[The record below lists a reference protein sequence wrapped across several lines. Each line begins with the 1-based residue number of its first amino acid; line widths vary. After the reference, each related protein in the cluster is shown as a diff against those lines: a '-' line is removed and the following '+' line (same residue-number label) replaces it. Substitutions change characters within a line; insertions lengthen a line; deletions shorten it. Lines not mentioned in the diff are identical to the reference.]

1 MSISLLLTIL
11 IYNKGRYFN
20 NNYKGRDNEMKDY
33 FGYVGKIC
41 VITGAAS
48 GMGKAAT
55 EMLVDLGA
63 RVYALDW
70 TDVNID
76 GIEKYI
82 HTDLSQKESINQ
94 AFQEIPNHIDSFFG
108 IAGVSGAKCDFITTT
123 KIDLIS
129 NKYICEEILANRMSE
144 GGSIAFMTSTGGI
157 GWEKEGNKKVYL
169 PVLEARG
176 WEATVE
182 VLEKSIL
189 SQLPGTLGYPFSKL
203 AMNYYVAKLQKEF
216 SSKGIR
222 VNAVLPGSTDTGLKD
237 EFTNMA
243 GGEEELLKH
252 CGYAHRL
259 AQSQEMGKPIVFLN
273 SDMASYISGELMIVD
288 YGSTIEET
296 AQIKEAAATIDLSA
310 LLEHIANMKG

>member
-144 GGSIAFMTSTGGI
+144 GGSIALMTSTGGI

>member
-1 MSISLLLTIL
+1 
-11 IYNKGRYFN
+11 
-20 NNYKGRDNEMKDY
+20 MKDY

-41 VITGAAS
+41 VVTGAAS
-48 GMGKAAT
+48 GMGKAAA

-63 RVYALDW
+63 KVYALDW
-70 TDVNID
+70 ADVNVE

-82 HTDLSQKESINQ
+82 HTDLSQKESIDQ
-94 AFQEIPNHIDSFFG
+94 AFQEIPNHVDSFFG

-129 NKYICEEILANRMSE
+129 NKYICEEILSERMSE

-169 PVLEARG
+169 PVLEAKG
-176 WEATVE
+176 WGATVE

-189 SQLPGTLGYPFSKL
+189 SHLPGTLGYPFSKL

-216 SSKGIR
+216 ASKGIR

-259 AQSQEMGKPIVFLN
+259 AKSEEMGKPIVFLN

-296 AQIKEAAATIDLSA
+296 AQIKEAAAIIDLSA
-310 LLEHIANMKG
+310 LLEHIASMKK

>member
-1 MSISLLLTIL
+1 
-11 IYNKGRYFN
+11 
-20 NNYKGRDNEMKDY
+20 MKDY

-70 TDVNID
+70 ADVNID

-169 PVLEARG
+169 PVLEAKG

-189 SQLPGTLGYPFSKL
+189 SQLPVTLGYHFSKL

>member
-1 MSISLLLTIL
+1 
-11 IYNKGRYFN
+11 
-20 NNYKGRDNEMKDY
+20 MKDY

-70 TDVNID
+70 ADVNID

-169 PVLEARG
+169 PVLEAKG

-203 AMNYYVAKLQKEF
+203 AMNYYVAKLQKKF

>member
-1 MSISLLLTIL
+1 
-11 IYNKGRYFN
+11 
-20 NNYKGRDNEMKDY
+20 MKDY
-33 FGYVGKIC
+33 FGYAGKIC
-41 VITGAAS
+41 VVTGAAS
-48 GMGKAAT
+48 GMGKATA

-63 RVYALDW
+63 KVYALDW
-70 TDVNID
+70 ATVNIE

-82 HTDLSQKESINQ
+82 CTDLSQKDSIDK
-94 AFQEIPNHIDSFFG
+94 AFEAIPQQIDSFFG
-108 IAGVSGAKCDFITTT
+108 IAGVSGAKCDFITTA

-129 NKYICEEILANRMSE
+129 NKYICEEILVNRMSK

-169 PVLEARG
+169 PLLKAKG
-176 WEATVE
+176 WQASVE

-189 SQLPGTLGYPFSKL
+189 RHLPGTLGYPFSKL
-203 AMNYYVAKLQKEF
+203 AMNYYVAQLQKEF
-216 SSKGIR
+216 ASTGIR

-237 EFTNMA
+237 EFTKMV
-243 GGEEELLKH
+243 GGETELLKH

-259 AQSQEMGKPIVFLN
+259 AKSEEMAKPIVFLN

-296 AQIKEAAATIDLSA
+296 AQIKEAVSVSDLSA
-310 LLEHIANMKG
+310 ILEHIANMGK